1 MHFRKF
7 FVKIFSQTRKLENL
21 MSLGWANF
29 IEPKILKLEKFR
41 NFETRRYP
49 NLIKLYCKVICKTWI
64 FLNLWPQFWSRTCL
78 SSRPCLLLQKTAE
91 SFFSFSTT
99 ITKSKPFSAF
109 FQRLRKVD
117 LNLLMS
123 HFRRRAIPVHFLF

>member
-49 NLIKLYCKVICKTWI
+49 NLIKLYCKVICKT
-64 FLNLWPQFWSRTCL
+64 
-78 SSRPCLLLQKTAE
+78 
-91 SFFSFSTT
+91 
-99 ITKSKPFSAF
+99 
-109 FQRLRKVD
+109 
-117 LNLLMS
+117 
-123 HFRRRAIPVHFLF
+123 